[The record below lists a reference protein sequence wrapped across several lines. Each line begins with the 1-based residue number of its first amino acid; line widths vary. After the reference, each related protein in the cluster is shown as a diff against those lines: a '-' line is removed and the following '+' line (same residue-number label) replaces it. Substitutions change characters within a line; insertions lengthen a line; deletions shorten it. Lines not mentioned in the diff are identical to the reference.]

1 VEKEPKATR
10 SGNARIH
17 GMTRVTV
24 ASIAYI
30 ATQVILLSIHF
41 FLLPDIS
48 FQIRFALSSSPVFS
62 RTDTVTDS
70 ERFYNSVLDF
80 LEEPD
85 EKEEVDELLT
95 WWNRCAIIT
104 PPDRHFASHILWC
117 HRQIFPS
124 YSSARPLPV
133 RDCPLARLREKRAAL
148 KAMSLNSS
156 NNR

>member
-1 VEKEPKATR
+1 MEKEPKATR

-30 ATQVILLSIHF
+30 ATQVILFSIHC

-104 PPDRHFASHILWC
+104 PLDRHFASHILRC

-124 YSSARPLPV
+124 YSSARPLPI